1 MPPYSHITLPN
12 LISSIR
18 FVTAPLMLWLAWHGF
33 SLAFMIVLAIA
44 FLSDVL
50 DGMVARLTG
59 QITLFGAMLD
69 SWADLANYLSIGFGS
84 WWLWPDIVH
93 REDLFL
99 YAIVACYLIPASLAM
114 VKFDT
119 YASYH
124 TWMTKIAAAAIGLS
138 LYPLFLGG
146 PAWPFEIAVLIYAI
160 AALEEVAITLTLDT
174 AQSNVRSIWH
184 VLRQR

>member
-1 MPPYSHITLPN
+1 MPQHPYITLPN

-18 FVTAPLMLWLAWHGF
+18 FVTAPAMLWLAWHGHG
-33 SLAFMIVLAIA
+33 LAFMMVLAFA

-59 QITLFGAMLD
+59 QTSKFGAMLD
-69 SWADLANYLSIGFGS
+69 TWADLATYLSIGFGS
-84 WWLWPDIVH
+84 WWLWPEIVH

-99 YAIVACYLIPASLAM
+99 YGILACYLIPSSFAM
-114 VKFDT
+114 YKFDT
-119 YASYH
+119 YTSYH

-146 PAWPFEIAVLIYAI
+146 PAWPFEMAVFIYVI
-160 AALEEVAITLTLDT
+160 AAVEEVVITLSLDR
-174 AQSNVRSIWH
+174 AQTNVRSIWH